1 MVGNISSSNSISG
14 VVGDDPTHIKTPASM
29 YHDQDERLFCVRS
42 IVRQRHETANK
53 RFKDWGILAKTYK
66 KHDLEL
72 HGYCMRAIVNLTQ
85 LEIEMGLPLFQV
97 QYDDNPNNLPAAP
110 SREQQEEDDMSL

>member
-1 MVGNISSSNSISG
+1 
-14 VVGDDPTHIKTPASM
+14 
-29 YHDQDERLFCVRS
+29 
-42 IVRQRHETANK
+42 
-53 RFKDWGILAKTYK
+53 
-66 KHDLEL
+66 
-72 HGYCMRAIVNLTQ
+72 MRAIVNLTQ